1 MIELSDKVGIVT
13 GGASGIGEATV
24 RTMASLGAKVVIA
37 DVDVDRAEALAAE
50 LGEGVAAV
58 RADITEEADIAA
70 MVAFAVDRFGGLDI
84 LHNNAGIP
92 RTRAPDFEVT
102 QMPLDKWNLTI
113 AAHLT
118 SVMLG
123 AKHAL
128 PHMVARGGGAIVN
141 TSSGG
146 ALSATVDLV
155 AYSSAKAGVHQL
167 TREIAATYGRDNVR
181 CNAVVPGA
189 VMTDR
194 ARLTMTPEMLQM
206 WANETPLPRLSA
218 AQDIANVAVFLMS
231 DASRMI
237 NGQSISVDGGM
248 MIKLPYWLL
257 KMRESRG
264 PAFDAASYVYES
276 PE

>member
-1 MIELSDKVGIVT
+1 MIELSGKVGIVT

-24 RTMASLGAKVVIA
+24 RTMASLGARVVIA
-37 DVDVDRAEALAAE
+37 DVDMERAHSIAAE
-50 LGEGVAAV
+50 LGDAVVAV
-58 RADITEEADIAA
+58 HADITEEADIAA
-70 MVAFAVDRFGGLDI
+70 MVAVAVERFGRLDI

-102 QMPLDKWNLTI
+102 QMPLDKWNLTL

-123 AKHAL
+123 SKYAL
-128 PHMVARGGGAIVN
+128 PHMIEGGGGVIVN

-146 ALSATVDLV
+146 ALSATVDLT
-155 AYSSAKAGVHQL
+155 AYSSAKAAVHQL
-167 TREIAATYGRDNVR
+167 TREIAATYGRNNVR

-194 ARLTMTPEMLQM
+194 ARKTMTPEMLQL
-206 WANETPLPRLSA
+206 WADETPLPRLAS

-231 DASRMI
+231 DASQMI

-248 MIKLPYWLL
+248 MTKLPYWLMKL
-257 KMRESRG
+257 RETRG
-264 PAFDAASYVYES
+264 PSFDAARFVYHA

>member
-24 RTMASLGAKVVIA
+24 RTMALLGAKVVIA
-37 DVDVDRAEALAAE
+37 DVDMDRAEAIAAE
-50 LGEGVAAV
+50 LGKSVAAV
-58 RADITEEADIAA
+58 RADITEEGDIAA
-70 MVAFAVDRFGGLDI
+70 MVAFTVARFGGLDI

-102 QMPLDKWNLTI
+102 QMPLDKWNLTL

-128 PHMVARGGGAIVN
+128 PHIITRGGGAIVN

-146 ALSATVDLV
+146 ALSATVDLT
-155 AYSSAKAGVHQL
+155 AYSSAKAGLHQL
-167 TREIAATYGRDNVR
+167 TREIAATYGRNNVR

-194 ARLTMTPEMLQM
+194 ARKTMTPEMLQL
-206 WANETPLPRLSA
+206 WADETPLPRLSS

-248 MIKLPYWLL
+248 MTKLPYWLM
-257 KMRESRG
+257 KMRDSRG
-264 PAFDAASYVYES
+264 PAFDAARYVYET
-276 PE
+276 PQ